1 MKNLNVIIAILF
13 VATIFSVNAQEV
25 KKSDTQTFKVEGV
38 CGQCKS
44 RIETAMDTKGV
55 RFAEWNKET
64 KMLKVVYSPAKISLE
79 EIHQKLADVGHSTEK
94 VQATNEKYNEL
105 PDCCKYKTKST
116 H

>member
-1 MKNLNVIIAILF
+1 MKNLKIVIAILF
-13 VATIFSVNAQEV
+13 FTSFISVKAQKE
-25 KKSDTQTFKVEGV
+25 KKVETAEFKVEGV

-44 RIETAMDTKGV
+44 RIETAIDTKGV

-64 KMLKVVYSPAKISLE
+64 KMLKVVFSPAKISLE
-79 EIHQKLADVGHSTEK
+79 EIHQKLADIGHSTEK
-94 VQATNEKYNEL
+94 NQATDENYNKL